1 MKLFMISKSKKHN
14 EGDRPMTHLRV
25 GDLVIRNAESI
36 PDSVALI
43 EDGHSITWHQLN
55 TDTNRLA
62 NALAALGLAKGTRVA
77 TVIRNGAA
85 AIETI
90 FAMSKAGLVSI
101 PVNYGLTA
109 VEIGVLLDDSQPAA
123 LIVDAE
129 FVDRLHDVITRPGV
143 RIVVRGDY
151 PLVPGW
157 LAYRGLIDS
166 GTPQEPNV
174 SITPDDIRMIRY
186 TSGTTA
192 APKGCLGTHRQILS
206 SIDNFLA
213 QIPVPTQGPFLQM
226 LPLFSGAGI
235 WMALAAARHGV
246 GNVMLPEFNPP
257 AALRKIEQYGVA
269 HACGVPTMLSRLAD
283 ELAQNR
289 YAIDSLQL
297 VGYTGSKMPPRT
309 IRRVLERFSCDFY
322 QGFGG
327 GEMGGLVS
335 YLMPEDHRAA
345 LSDADAER
353 RLASVGRPARYA
365 EICIRNLQT
374 GTPLPAGEPGEI
386 TVRSPSNFSGYLNR
400 PDDTAKT
407 LRGEWVHTGDVGYL
421 DADGYLFAVD
431 RAKDMVVT
439 GGMNVSS
446 AEVEAVLAEH
456 PAVKTA
462 AVIGLPSEE
471 WGEAVTAVVMLRDGE
486 HVTEAELI
494 RFSRQQLA
502 GYKAPKAVH
511 FVASFPMNSVG
522 KILKRE
528 LRDTFAASKPG

>member
-25 GDLVIRNAESI
+25 GDLVIRNAELI

-43 EDGHSITWHQLN
+43 EDEHSITWRQLN

-62 NALAALGLAKGTRVA
+62 NALAALGLAKGTRIA
-77 TVIRNGAA
+77 MIIRNGAA

-90 FAMSKAGLVSI
+90 FALSKAGVMSV
-101 PVNYGLTA
+101 PVNNGLTA
-109 VEIGVLLDDSQPAA
+109 AEIGVLLDDSQPAA

-129 FVDRLHDVITRPGV
+129 FIDRLHEVITRPGV

-157 LAYRGLIDS
+157 LAYRDLIDN
-166 GTPQEPNV
+166 GAPYMPDV
-174 SITPDDIRMIRY
+174 AIAPDDIRMIRY

-213 QIPVPTQGPFLQM
+213 QIPVPKSGPFLQM

-246 GNVMLPEFNPP
+246 GNVMVPEFNPSV
-257 AALRKIEQYGVA
+257 ALRKIEQHGVT

-283 ELAQNR
+283 ELAKNAYR
-289 YAIDSLQL
+289 IDSLQL
-297 VGYTGSKMPPRT
+297 IGYTGSKMPPGT
-309 IRRVLERFSCDFY
+309 IRRALEQFPCDFY

-335 YLMPEDHRAA
+335 YLLPDDHRAA
-345 LSDADAER
+345 TSGNELAAR

-365 EICIRNLQT
+365 E
-374 GTPLPAGEPGEI
+374 
-386 TVRSPSNFSGYLNR
+386 
-400 PDDTAKT
+400 
-407 LRGEWVHTGDVGYL
+407 
-421 DADGYLFAVD
+421 
-431 RAKDMVVT
+431 
-439 GGMNVSS
+439 
-446 AEVEAVLAEH
+446 
-456 PAVKTA
+456 
-462 AVIGLPSEE
+462 
-471 WGEAVTAVVMLRDGE
+471 
-486 HVTEAELI
+486 
-494 RFSRQQLA
+494 
-502 GYKAPKAVH
+502 
-511 FVASFPMNSVG
+511 
-522 KILKRE
+522 
-528 LRDTFAASKPG
+528 